1 MTTSTVTR
9 PVPRDPAPALWLV
22 TGTCW
27 AVLVLLLLTSG
38 VNLASH
44 DDVIEKST
52 LPVAL
57 RLLAFTGAWAVMI
70 GAMMLPSTIPM
81 ARMFVAVTA
90 RQARPAR
97 ARAAFATSYLVV
109 WLGFALVALAG
120 DTRVHWL
127 VDRWPWLQQREPL
140 ILAATLVFAGAYQLS
155 PLKDACLRA
164 CRTPFSM
171 LGQHY
176 RTGAAGGWRVGFAH
190 ALNCLGCCWALM
202 LVMFATGVGS
212 LLWMLGLAAVMA
224 TEKATRVGARLVVP
238 VGVALMAAGAVLA
251 VPILLGTP

>member
-1 MTTSTVTR
+1 MTTTTVTR
-9 PVPRDPAPALWLV
+9 PVPRDPATALWLA

-27 AVLVLLLLTSG
+27 AVLVLLLVTTG

-44 DDVIEKST
+44 DDVLEESA
-52 LPVAL
+52 LPVWL

-81 ARMFVAVTA
+81 ARMFVAITA
-90 RQARPAR
+90 RHAQPGR
-97 ARAAFATSYLVV
+97 ARAAFAASYLTV
-109 WLGFALVALAG
+109 WLGFALVALAA

-127 VDRWPWLQQREPL
+127 VDRWTWLGEREPL
-140 ILAATLVFAGAYQLS
+140 ILAATLVGGGVYQLS

-176 RTGAAGGWRVGFAH
+176 RVGARGGWRVGFAH

-224 TEKATRVGARLVVP
+224 AEKTTRVGARLVVP
-238 VGVALMAAGAVLA
+238 VAVALMVAGAAVGLPVLVGA
-251 VPILLGTP
+251 